1 MTGAQVRREH
11 HMAAGRASA
20 PRGHGASMSSPGD
33 EETPQIGRNDGPR
46 PEGRGPFLIVGP
58 LRGRLRS
65 RPHDRSPSI
74 LGSAGRILPPASM
87 ARPPMGGRRWGR
99 RELAPSRP
107 MGPARMPRMPMRPSG
122 AMGPTGSAGPVPTMP
137 PRPTMPLMRG
147 PVPVALAL
155 PPHRD
160 LDVVELHARL
170 RDRSDGQAH
179 DAHHQRRK
187 DDLISHHD
195 DLLLASSIPGPSAGP
210 FLRHDQDTARIW
222 GRDGAHEEM

>member
-87 ARPPMGGRRWGR
+87 ARPPMGRRRGRRG
-99 RELAPSRP
+99 LAPSSRP
-107 MGPARMPRMPMRPSG
+107 MGPARMPRVPVGPEVPMPL
-122 AMGPTGSAGPVPTMP
+122 GPVPMMP
-137 PRPTMPLMRG
+137 PRPPVPLMRGRG

-170 RDRSDGQAH
+170 RDRSGGQAH

-187 DDLISHHD
+187 DDLTSHHD

-210 FLRHDQDTARIW
+210 LLRHDQDTARIW